1 MADINSPKEYL
12 QEALQLID
20 ELDADRAELER
31 SSADAEQLGR
41 ALDTFKKN
49 IENEKRST
57 VSSRRADVENE
68 YNKKLKAKNSE
79 IDKLTD
85 KRSKARRQGVND
97 RVAAQT
103 AGFKDDIRNLNDRL
117 HDYCVQ
123 NKLPLICRTKL
134 FYKLY
139 YPAGITDWLLVL
151 IIVILMAAAIVGAFM
166 YGKLPVMIAALVID
180 ILIIAIYAALWSST
194 KGRYHEQ
201 LKVCKQIVGS
211 IRQNKKG
218 VKSVTKN
225 IRSDKSDEE
234 YDLGAFDSEIS
245 ARKSEYDELQAQK
258 TAALYQFDNTAAGQ
272 LTDEIDAKYAERLA
286 SDEQELG
293 KARALAEELKKKTSA
308 EENRL
313 NAEYVQYLGSRGM
326 THEAVTEMIELITS
340 GEAVSVSDAV
350 AKLDSKQQK

>member
-31 SSADAEQLGR
+31 SSADAEQLR
-41 ALDTFKKN
+41 RSLAAFKKN
-49 IENEKRST
+49 IEDEKHGT
-57 VSSRRADVENE
+57 VSSRRDDIESE

-103 AGFKDDIRNLNDRL
+103 AGLKGDIRNLNERL

-151 IIVILMAAAIVGAFM
+151 VIIVLMAAAIIAAFM
-166 YGKLPVMIAALVID
+166 YGRLPVMIAALVID
-180 ILIIAIYAALWSST
+180 ILIIAVYAALWSLT

-201 LKVCKQIVGS
+201 LKVCKQIVGG

-218 VKSVTKN
+218 VRNVTKN
-225 IRSDKSDEE
+225 IRSDKSDAE

-245 ARKSEYDELQAQK
+245 ARKAEYNDLQAQK
-258 TAALYQFDNTAAGQ
+258 TAALYQFDNVAAKQ
-272 LTDEIDAKYAERLA
+272 ITDEIDSKYAERLA
-286 SDEQELG
+286 ADEDELRAAID
-293 KARALAEELKKKTSA
+293 KAEGLKRKTSA
-308 EENRL
+308 EEGRL
-313 NAEYVQYLGSRGM
+313 NAGYMQYLGSRCM
-326 THEAVTEMIELITS
+326 THDAVAEMIELIS
-340 GEAVSVSDAV
+340 NGEAVSVSDAV
-350 AKLDSKQQK
+350 AKLNNK